1 MISKAYH
8 RFVILVFLGMAGV
21 IASLRPDVSPPDW
34 ENPRVIGRN
43 KQPPHSTLIP
53 YKERG
58 KAIAGDRFASAFFLS
73 LNGRWKFRWS
83 PAPAERPKGFEDPG
97 FDASSWE
104 DIPVPGN
111 WQVQG
116 YGVPRY
122 LNSDYVFPKN
132 PPHIPHDANPVGCY
146 RRTFRIPET
155 WSHREV
161 FLHFDGVDSAFY
173 VWVNGRMVGYSQGSR
188 TPAEFRITETLH
200 PGENTLAVEVYRF
213 SDGSYLECQDY
224 WRLSGIFRNVYLF
237 SAPSTHI
244 RDFEVVG
251 NLDDDDKDAVLSV
264 TAWVHNYGQQAV
276 WHPVVELSLLDPEKQ
291 PVGSEIL
298 ASAETPY
305 IAPDA
310 ESVLTMKAGVPDP
323 LKWSAEKPHLYTV
336 LLTLKDRSGEVLE
349 FESCAF
355 GFREVTVRNG
365 QLLLNGKPILIK
377 GVNRHEHDPDTG
389 HFVTQA
395 SMIRDIR
402 LMKQHNITTVRTS
415 HYPNDPEWYELC
427 DRYGL
432 YVIDEANIESHGM
445 GYRPEETLA
454 NRPEWEKAHLGRII
468 RMVERDKNHPCVI
481 IWSMGNE
488 AGDGTTFEAASRWIH
503 KRDPS
508 RPVHYERAELRP
520 HTDIYCPMYARIP
533 HLIRY
538 ASHPQSR
545 PLILCEYAHAM
556 GNSVGNLQDYWD
568 IIEQYETLQGGSIW
582 DWVDQGL
589 RKKTADG
596 REFWAYGGDFGEE
609 KSDRNFC
616 INGLV
621 MPDRTVTPKLLEV
634 KKVYQNVGVEPRDLK
649 KGKVSLINKYFFTDL
664 GEFHTEWSVEEDGR
678 PIQSGSLGTVDIPP
692 RESRDVVIP
701 FSPPDP
707 KPGAE
712 YWLTLTFR
720 LARETSWAPK
730 GHIIAREQMKLPH
743 SVPPPEKK
751 MSGLP
756 RLSVSE
762 LEHEWRITGQDISVS
777 FDKTSGTLTSFCF
790 HGTELL
796 EKGPVPDFW
805 RAPTDNDHGN
815 GMPKRC
821 AVWKKASTHRVL
833 ENLSVTQPE
842 PCRVEVTAEFLLP
855 DVASRHRMHTTVL
868 GNGDLLIENHFIPGR
883 EDLPE
888 MMRRGMRLR
897 LPAGFERVEWYGRGP
912 HENYWDRHT
921 SAFIGHYTSTV
932 TEEYVPY
939 VSPQENGYKTDVR
952 WVAFRNESGVGLLAS
967 GHPTLCFSALPYTKE
982 DLSQEVR
989 GTKHPTD
996 LVQREFAEVHL
1007 DDRQTGVGGDNSWG
1021 ARPLDKYML
1030 FPEEYRYRIR
1040 LTPVTA
1046 QDDLFEKG
1054 RYRYRR

>member
-596 REFWAYGGDFGEE
+596 REFWAYGGDFG
-609 KSDRNFC
+609 
-616 INGLV
+616 
-621 MPDRTVTPKLLEV
+621 
-634 KKVYQNVGVEPRDLK
+634 
-649 KGKVSLINKYFFTDL
+649 
-664 GEFHTEWSVEEDGR
+664 
-678 PIQSGSLGTVDIPP
+678 
-692 RESRDVVIP
+692 
-701 FSPPDP
+701 
-707 KPGAE
+707 
-712 YWLTLTFR
+712 
-720 LARETSWAPK
+720 
-730 GHIIAREQMKLPH
+730 
-743 SVPPPEKK
+743 
-751 MSGLP
+751 
-756 RLSVSE
+756 
-762 LEHEWRITGQDISVS
+762 
-777 FDKTSGTLTSFCF
+777 
-790 HGTELL
+790 
-796 EKGPVPDFW
+796 
-805 RAPTDNDHGN
+805 
-815 GMPKRC
+815 
-821 AVWKKASTHRVL
+821 
-833 ENLSVTQPE
+833 
-842 PCRVEVTAEFLLP
+842 
-855 DVASRHRMHTTVL
+855 
-868 GNGDLLIENHFIPGR
+868 
-883 EDLPE
+883 
-888 MMRRGMRLR
+888 
-897 LPAGFERVEWYGRGP
+897 
-912 HENYWDRHT
+912 
-921 SAFIGHYTSTV
+921 
-932 TEEYVPY
+932 
-939 VSPQENGYKTDVR
+939 
-952 WVAFRNESGVGLLAS
+952 
-967 GHPTLCFSALPYTKE
+967 
-982 DLSQEVR
+982 
-989 GTKHPTD
+989 
-996 LVQREFAEVHL
+996 
-1007 DDRQTGVGGDNSWG
+1007 
-1021 ARPLDKYML
+1021 
-1030 FPEEYRYRIR
+1030 
-1040 LTPVTA
+1040 
-1046 QDDLFEKG
+1046 
-1054 RYRYRR
+1054 